1 MGLISGYLAGQNYVK
16 RYRLGAALAN
26 LGVPCIMVATTG
38 NVGPCTATSAADAI
52 GLNVGTGTYST
63 VQNDAEGTVEID
75 INPFAIIHCTAS
87 GAAAEG
93 TALAILTNTSAS
105 AGGTVL
111 TSTIQSNDLDGGTL
125 WRYRNGVGRSEEH
138 TSELQS

>member
-16 RYRLGAALAN
+16 RYKLGAALAN

-63 VQNDAEGTVEID
+63 VQNDAEGTVEGED
-75 INPFAIIHCTAS
+75 CM
-87 GAAAEG
+87 
-93 TALAILTNTSAS
+93 ILRGLFRPPAVF
-105 AGGTVL
+105 GVRP
-111 TSTIQSNDLDGGTL
+111 STTFLHSD
-125 WRYRNGVGRSEEH
+125 EFE
-138 TSELQS
+138 